1 MPLLGGVQ
9 LKRQAMICFDPP
21 EHSFIAPGDLPRLRK
36 DKNKQAEQGD
46 YEGWK
51 IKLTP
56 PEIQECRYA

>member
-1 MPLLGGVQ
+1 
-9 LKRQAMICFDPP
+9 MICFDPP
-21 EHSFIAPGDLPRLRK
+21 EHSVAAPGDLPRLRK